1 MSMRL
6 TNIKAR
12 DGIFI
17 PCGVWDGRDET
28 ILYLHGVESH
38 MGWFTRMGDK
48 LSEKDFS
55 VYAFDRR
62 GSGLSRLERGHI
74 DNYNMLLGDIS
85 DVIKHIRDERPGSK
99 LYLMGICGGGKFA
112 SSFAGSAPGMIDGL
126 ILISPAIKTKVT
138 ISPAQKLD
146 VLLSFF
152 INKRKKIPTPLRDDM
167 FTKNRKFIKFIKEDK
182 LSLKELTA
190 SFYRE
195 WALMDLKLSRKI
207 FSQDIPILTVL
218 AGDDPIVDNGAM
230 AAWHKKLTSR
240 RKTLKTFYGC
250 CHFLPFQE
258 NLSEITDY
266 ITAWVKQGRS
276 GD

>member
-1 MSMRL
+1 M

-138 ISPAQKLD
+138 ISPA
-146 VLLSFF
+146 LLSFF